1 MLEASMDLK
10 SYIRDI
16 PDFPKEGI
24 IFKDITPLLQNP
36 RPFCYAIDA
45 IADFL
50 LAKRIDAI
58 LSIEA
63 RGFLFG
69 AALAY
74 RLQKPLVPIR
84 KKGKLP
90 FNTISVTYSLEYG
103 TDTLEIHKD
112 GVLTGQEVVIV
123 DDVLATGGTV
133 GAACRLVGEIGAK
146 VSGLAFLIELG
157 FLDGRKNLSNYD
169 ICSLITY

>member
-1 MLEASMDLK
+1 MDLK
-10 SYIRDI
+10 SYIREI
-16 PDFPKEGI
+16 PDFPKQGI
-24 IFKDITPLLQNP
+24 VFKDITPLLQNP
-36 RPFCYAIDA
+36 RSFCYAVDA

-50 LAKRIDAI
+50 GSKRTDAI

-63 RGFLFG
+63 RGFFFG

-84 KKGKLP
+84 KEGKLP
-90 FNTISVTYSLEYG
+90 SSTTSVTYSLEYG
-103 TDTLEIHKD
+103 TDTLEVHKD
-112 GVLTGQEVVIV
+112 GILAGQEVVIV

-133 GAACRLVGEIGAK
+133 GAACRLVDEMGAR

>member
-1 MLEASMDLK
+1 MDLK

-16 PDFPKEGI
+16 PDFPVEGI

-36 RPFCYAIDA
+36 LAFCYAVDA
-45 IADFL
+45 IAEFL
-50 LAKRIDAI
+50 GSKKTDAI

-63 RGFLFG
+63 RGFFFG

-74 RLQKPLVPIR
+74 RLHKPLVPIR
-84 KKGKLP
+84 KEGKLP
-90 FNTISVTYSLEYG
+90 FSTKAVSYSLEYG
-103 TDTLEIHKD
+103 TDTLEIHED

-133 GAACRLVGEIGAK
+133 EAACRLVDSIGAK
-146 VSGLAFLIELG
+146 VSGLAFLVELG
-157 FLDGRKNLSNYD
+157 FLNGRKNLSNYD
-169 ICSLITY
+169 IFSLITY

>member
-1 MLEASMDLK
+1 MDLK

-16 PDFPKEGI
+16 PDFPEEGI
-24 IFKDITPLLQNP
+24 LFKDITPLLKTP
-36 RPFCYAIDA
+36 PAFCYAVDA

-50 LAKRIDAI
+50 GSKKTDAI
-58 LSIEA
+58 VSIEA
-63 RGFLFG
+63 RGFFFG

-74 RLQKPLVPIR
+74 RLNKPLVPIR
-84 KKGKLP
+84 KEGKLP
-90 FNTISVTYSLEYG
+90 FSTKSVSYALEYG
-103 TDTLEIHKD
+103 TDTLEIHED
-112 GVLTGQEVVIV
+112 GVMIGQEVVIV

-133 GAACRLVGEIGAK
+133 EAACRLVGNIGAK

-157 FLDGRKNLSNYD
+157 FLNGRKNLAKYD

>member
-1 MLEASMDLK
+1 MDLK
-10 SYIRDI
+10 SYIREI
-16 PDFPKEGI
+16 PDFPKQGI
-24 IFKDITPLLQNP
+24 VFKDITPLLQNP
-36 RPFCYAIDA
+36 RSFCYAVDA

-50 LAKRIDAI
+50 GSKRTDAI

-63 RGFLFG
+63 RGFFFG

-84 KKGKLP
+84 KEGKLP
-90 FNTISVTYSLEYG
+90 SSTMSVTYSLEYG

-112 GVLTGQEVVIV
+112 GILTGQEVVIV

-133 GAACRLVGEIGAK
+133 GAACRLVEEMGAR

-169 ICSLITY
+169 IYSLITY